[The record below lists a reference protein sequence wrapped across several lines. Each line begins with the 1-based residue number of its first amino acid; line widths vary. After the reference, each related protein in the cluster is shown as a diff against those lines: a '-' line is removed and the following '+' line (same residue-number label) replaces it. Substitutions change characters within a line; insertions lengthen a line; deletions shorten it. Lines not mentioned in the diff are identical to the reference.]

1 MNQQPSIADVAEQ
14 AGVSTATVSR
24 VLSGRPH
31 VSNELR
37 NKVNNAARAMGYRP
51 NRVARNL
58 RTQRTQLIG
67 LIVSDIQNPF
77 YTSMVRA
84 VEDVAY
90 QQQYSLL
97 LCNSDED
104 PEKEQFY
111 IEFMRDE
118 RVAGVIASPTSE
130 ATTSLQALRD
140 AGIPVV
146 AIDRRSSSTP
156 VDTVMLD
163 HEKSAFELTQ
173 HLISFGHQRIAAIVG
188 NMQTTSGAERM
199 KGFLNAIRAAGLS
212 PDPELIRQVKPNE
225 KEGYQAALS
234 LLSQPNPPTAL
245 FTGNNLISM
254 GALKAIQTK
263 QLRIPEDIS
272 IAGHDDLPWMT
283 LIQPALTVAA
293 QPIYEMGRQATEL
306 LMLRI
311 QGDDHPLREV
321 RLQPTMMFRQSCG
334 PVIERR
340 NGVYKAAKPQ

>member
-1 MNQQPSIADVAEQ
+1 MKSNYQQPSIADVAEQ

-24 VLSGRPH
+24 VLSGHPH
-31 VSNELR
+31 VSDSLR
-37 NKVNNAARAMGYRP
+37 EKVNGVARALGYRP

-130 ATTSLQALRD
+130 ATTSMQALHE

-163 HEKSAFELTQ
+163 HEKAALELTQ
-173 HLISFGHQRIAAIVG
+173 HLISFGHQRIGAIVG

-199 KGFLNAIRAAGLS
+199 KGYLSAMRGAGLT
-212 PDPELIRQVKPNE
+212 PDPELIRQIKPNE

-234 LLSQPNPPTAL
+234 LLSQAAPPTAL

-254 GALKAIQTK
+254 GALKAIQAK
-263 QLRIPEDIS
+263 QLRIPDEIS

-306 LMLRI
+306 LMSRI
-311 QGDDHPLREV
+311 QGDVEPVREV
-321 RLQPTMMFRQSCG
+321 RLQPTMMIRQSCG
-334 PVIERR
+334 PAPERR
-340 NGVYKAAKPQ
+340 NGVHKG